1 MFATRALRQA
11 AVHAERTPL
20 IRFLGPRVTPA
31 SIDHTPQPHPASPS
45 GKLPEGF
52 TAYYG
57 SGDAAARHN
66 SFGAYRDH
74 AQQHGP
80 SRGPSALKPA
90 LVAPLATSSAL
101 STLPRVL
108 PLMSPSSLPAST
120 ASPSTCPRSKLS
132 SLVAQLLLN
141 E

>member
-20 IRFLGPRVTPA
+20 IRFLGPRATPT

-80 SRGPSALKPA
+80 LQRTIGSVEAGIGGSSGYQLGSINPPKG
-90 LVAPLATSSAL
+90 VAFDVSELPTRFHRQPIDL
-101 STLPRVL
+101 SEIEAIE
-108 PLMSPSSLPAST
+108 SGGA
-120 ASPSTCPRSKLS
+120 AF
-132 SLVAQLLLN
+132 A
-141 E
+141 